1 MRGLSLK
8 TSFKIALRGKWV
20 TRVITILLSA
30 FSFALV
36 ALASTGLL
44 YNRTEYYITS
54 YQYFLQNSRY
64 VSFNCGSSS
73 NEYYKE
79 YRLDDNMIK
88 HITDETKLSFVYSYT
103 DSGQLLY
110 LFNYF
115 KYAKNGYIGDREWLQ
130 KIETTAHN
138 GFWFGNE
145 SSYNSLGFKV
155 LAGRYPQ
162 NEYEVALSEQ
172 HFDFFTK
179 AGGYFDI
186 TDRYK
191 LVIDGK
197 LEDGSRPWVGNY
209 PYPDAVAP
217 PQDGYW
223 FDNVTEYD
231 LSTAVPITCY
241 EDLLGKEFL
250 CYGTTESGERDLQ
263 TVYKMKVVGIVNT
276 EDGGEKDNSDEH
288 RVNGRILLSEKWL
301 KANHQKVQ
309 YMTAH
314 APEITKS
321 FAKTCVDLS
330 FKLADDYMQK
340 IGAVKY
346 DRAFLVGAHS
356 FDSLYRDHEMND
368 ETLME
373 IVFGGAGLFFGIFAV
388 LLNGHM
394 ITVSLE
400 LKRKQVG
407 VLRSMGASEK
417 SVRRIFMLEALFIG
431 LCSFTVALGISLGVY
446 YGWLKSLMIM
456 NAFNACAMIYNG
468 WTVLFLAVISIGVPL
483 LCALLPLKKFF
494 KKPIVENISG
504 NSSQK

>member
-1 MRGLSLK
+1 MKELNFK

-44 YNRTEYYITS
+44 YNRMEYYITS

-73 NEYYKE
+73 NDYHKD

-88 HITDETKLSFVYSYT
+88 HITDETKLSYVYSYL
-103 DSGQLLY
+103 DPSALQY
-110 LFNYF
+110 LFYYVD
-115 KYAKNGYIGDREWLQ
+115 YAKNGYIGDREWFN
-130 KIETTAHN
+130 KIETNAHS

-145 SSYNSLGFKV
+145 SSYNSLGFQV

-172 HFDFFTK
+172 HFEFFTK

-191 LVIDGK
+191 LVKDGK
-197 LEDGSRPWVGNY
+197 LEDGSQPWEEQPGSRPY
-209 PYPDAVAP
+209 S
-217 PQDGYW
+217 DGYW

-276 EDGGEKDNSDEH
+276 EDGGEKDNSGVH

-301 KANHQKVQ
+301 KANHHQVQ
-309 YMTAH
+309 YMTAR

-330 FKLADDYMQK
+330 FELADDYMQK

-346 DRAFLVGAHS
+346 DRAFLVGAHA
-356 FDSLYRDHEMND
+356 FDALYRDHEMND

-373 IVFGGAGLFFGIFAV
+373 VVFGGAGLFFGVFAV

-394 ITVSLE
+394 IAASLE